1 MVAALPDG
9 GLQELQ
15 ILKGLRSLVR
25 VPEEGGGVVDRSYE
39 DAALADELTVLT
51 GDFKVRFYKAQGGNA
66 SQANYYLWFYKL
78 DLSEVAVLIA
88 GFALGP
94 VAGVLT
100 ELFKILINLL
110 MDGTTTAFVGEAANF
125 AIGVSFILPASL
137 IYKYKKSLSGALIG
151 MAAGTVSLVV
161 IGALINYFVMIP
173 AYSKFLIP
181 MESIIAMGNSVN
193 VGIDSLLTLVLF
205 ATVPF
210 NLVKGLACSL
220 ITALVYKRISPL
232 LKPKKQIASTNE
244 AIK

>member
-1 MVAALPDG
+1 MREAVQNAFFAFFHPPRGFITPSGVIFMKNRLVYLVKISVLAVIASLIMLLEFPLPFA
-9 GLQELQ
+9 
-15 ILKGLRSLVR
+15 
-25 VPEEGGGVVDRSYE
+25 PP
-39 DAALADELTVLT
+39 
-51 GDFKVRFYKAQGGNA
+51 
-66 SQANYYLWFYKL
+66 FYKL

-125 AIGVSFILPASL
+125 AIGVSFVLPASL

>member
-1 MVAALPDG
+1 MREAVQNAFFAFFHPRGFITPSGVIFMKNRLVYLVKISVLAVIASLIMLLEFPLPFA
-9 GLQELQ
+9 
-15 ILKGLRSLVR
+15 
-25 VPEEGGGVVDRSYE
+25 PP
-39 DAALADELTVLT
+39 
-51 GDFKVRFYKAQGGNA
+51 
-66 SQANYYLWFYKL
+66 FYKL

>member
-1 MVAALPDG
+1 MKNRLVYLVKISVLAVIASLIMLLEFPLPFA
-9 GLQELQ
+9 
-15 ILKGLRSLVR
+15 
-25 VPEEGGGVVDRSYE
+25 PP
-39 DAALADELTVLT
+39 
-51 GDFKVRFYKAQGGNA
+51 
-66 SQANYYLWFYKL
+66 FYKL